1 MEVFLFLLLLPLTLI
16 YAAIAILC
24 GIYIYIG
31 LHQLAT
37 GIKEMNSSKRNNGF
51 IAMLLSL
58 AVLLAATYAYFNWFW
73 FF

>member
-1 MEVFLFLLLLPLTLI
+1 MGTGLFILLLPFTLI
-16 YAAIAILC
+16 YAVIAVLC

-31 LHQLAT
+31 LYQLVT
-37 GIKEMNSSKRNNGF
+37 GIKEVNGSKRNNGF

-58 AVLLAATYAYFNWFW
+58 IILLAATYAYFNWFW

>member
-1 MEVFLFLLLLPLTLI
+1 MGMGLFILLLPLTLI
-16 YAAIAILC
+16 YAVIAILC

-31 LHQLAT
+31 LHQLVT
-37 GIKEMNSSKRNNGF
+37 GIKEVNGSKRNNGF

-58 AVLLAATYAYFNWFW
+58 IVLLAATYVYFTWFW

>member
-1 MEVFLFLLLLPLTLI
+1 MTLI
-16 YAAIAILC
+16 YAVIAILC

-37 GIKEMNSSKRNNGF
+37 GIKEVNGSKRNNGL

-58 AVLLAATYAYFNWFW
+58 VVLFAATYAYFTRFW